1 VVLRRHLPRVLIA
14 LAASGA
20 ALLAAVR
27 APEVAAT
34 ASGPAR
40 PVTVRVLGINDLH
53 GHLDPTDLA
62 GRAAGGVA
70 WLASWLDRRSADGTP
85 TIRVTAGD
93 SPGASPLISAHFRDQ
108 PAIEAL
114 NLMHFD
120 VGAVGNHDFDEGPA
134 EMLRLVRGG
143 GGFVGADFPYV
154 AANALDADTGRPIL
168 PPYVVLERA
177 GVRIGFIGVTT
188 RASARWLLPRYASQ
202 LRFADIS
209 DTVNRYA
216 RELQDQGV
224 QSIVVLAHAGGVQES
239 AESATGEIVDET
251 REMSDAVDV
260 VVSGHTHTVIDL
272 HVGHK
277 LVTQA
282 AAFGTAF
289 DQIDMTIDP
298 RTADVVDAR
307 ADIVRTWNDAPG
319 LRPDARLAA
328 MVEGYRA
335 RLGELAT
342 RTLAYAPEPIAR
354 MPGDGSPNRLG
365 DLVAESERAAAHAD
379 IAFVAPDWVR
389 ADLPAGRLTYA
400 DLFEVQPFGNE
411 LIRMTMTGADV
422 QAVIDQQQEPGQ
434 PLLIASGL
442 PERIDPR
449 ADYTVVACD
458 FLASGG
464 EGFSAFMRGRDRT
477 AAGKDIDALVDY
489 AERLLPAP

>member
-1 VVLRRHLPRVLIA
+1 MLRRHLPRALIA

-27 APEVAAT
+27 APEVGAT

-40 PVTVRVLGINDLH
+40 LVHVRVLGINDLH
-53 GHLDPTDLA
+53 GHLDPTDV
-62 GRAAGGVA
+62 GSRAAGGVA
-70 WLASWLDRRSADGTP
+70 WLASWLDSRSADGTP

-93 SPGASPLISAHFRDQ
+93 SPGASPLISAHFHDQ
-108 PAIEAL
+108 PAVEAL

-120 VGAVGNHDFDEGPA
+120 VGTVGNHDFDEGPA

-143 GGFVGADFPYV
+143 DGFAGADFPYV
-154 AANALDADTGRPIL
+154 GANALDADTGRPVL
-168 PPYVVLERA
+168 PPYVVVERA

-239 AESATGEIVDET
+239 AEAATGEIVDET

-272 HVGHK
+272 HVAHK

-298 RTADVVDAR
+298 RTADVVSAR
-307 ADIVRTWNDAPG
+307 ADIVRTWDDAPG
-319 LRPDARLAA
+319 IRPDPLLAA
-328 MVEGYRA
+328 MVEGYRD
-335 RLGELAT
+335 RLGELVT
-342 RTLAYAPEPIAR
+342 RTVAYAPEPIMR
-354 MPGDGSPNRLG
+354 TPGEDSPNRLG
-365 DLVAESERAAAHAD
+365 TMVADSERAAAHAD
-379 IAFVAPDWVR
+379 IAFVAPAWVR

-400 DLFEVQPFGNE
+400 DLFEVQPFGDE
-411 LIRMTMTGADV
+411 LIRMTMSGGDL
-422 QAVIDQQQEPGQ
+422 QAVLDEQHTPGQ

-442 PERIDPR
+442 PQEIDPR
-449 ADYTVVACD
+449 ANYTVVVCD

-464 EGFSAFMRGRDRT
+464 EGFSGFTRGRERA

-489 AERLLPAP
+489 AERLLPPP